1 MPLQLTPD
9 KIGFNDR
16 SEVFKLPFEEQI
28 AFFRGKLN
36 LPTEHYDDILK
47 AAHDRAFVV
56 AGAQKA
62 DLLTDFHAAVEKA
75 IAEGKSIQWF
85 RQQFDDIV
93 AKNGWAYTG
102 SRDWRTRIIYTT
114 NSATS
119 YAAGRWAQLNDP
131 DLLKARPYWR
141 YVHNDTVA
149 HPRPLHV
156 EWSGLTLRHDDPWWQ
171 THYPPN
177 GWGCR
182 CRAVA
187 VSKPNPNRDTAPDD
201 GTYEKVD
208 RNGEIHTIPKG
219 VDYGWDYAPGAS
231 KWQPD
236 LTKYPAP
243 IREALQ
249 SELRRGYNP
258 AMRDFRQP
266 KGDFTIYD
274 AAVPKTIADTST
286 PLKAAVI
293 QFEDEI
299 RGSGLEVGAF
309 FASDGKLVL
318 RREGDADRIGIRTN
332 EFAAVEGTVFTHVH
346 PQGGNFS
353 PDDLERAFELK
364 LAELRVV
371 TRMFRFSVASS
382 AERYSWPGGKA
393 LGRLIAKH
401 QPGAIA
407 EVKDRIISGELNPRD
422 AQAEV
427 EHVLWRRI
435 FEAVKLTYR
444 REKL

>member
-28 AFFRGKLN
+28 AYFKGKLN

-182 CRAVA
+182 CRVVPVA
-187 VSKPNPNRDTAPDD
+187 KPNPDRDTAPDD

-219 VDYGWDYAPGAS
+219 IDYGWDYAPGAS

-236 LTKYPAP
+236 MAKYPAP
-243 IREALQ
+243 IRDDLQ
-249 SELRRGYNP
+249 AELGRGYNP

-266 KGDFTIYD
+266 SGGFSIYD
-274 AAVPKTIADTST
+274 PAVPKKDPDVST
-286 PLKAAVI
+286 PIKAAIVR
-293 QFEDEI
+293 FENEVRADAK
-299 RGSGLEVGAF
+299 LEHGAF
-309 FASDGKLVL
+309 FDETGAIRLQRTGKPDRVTYRHEEL
-318 RREGDADRIGIRTN
+318 RAFSGLSFTHNHPSGAGFSVADVALGAEYLLREVRAVTAQMRHGISGPWPDHSKIQAVFEEEMAKAREAVGDMIRTN
-332 EFAAVEGTVFTHVH
+332 RLRAEFFH
-346 PQGGNFS
+346 
-353 PDDLERAFELK
+353 
-364 LAELRVV
+364 
-371 TRMFRFSVASS
+371 
-382 AERYSWPGGKA
+382 
-393 LGRLIAKH
+393 
-401 QPGAIA
+401 A
-407 EVKDRIISGELNPRD
+407 EVIHQTWARVSARLGMRY
-422 AQAEV
+422 
-427 EHVLWRRI
+427 W
-435 FEAVKLTYR
+435 
-444 REKL
+444 REKS